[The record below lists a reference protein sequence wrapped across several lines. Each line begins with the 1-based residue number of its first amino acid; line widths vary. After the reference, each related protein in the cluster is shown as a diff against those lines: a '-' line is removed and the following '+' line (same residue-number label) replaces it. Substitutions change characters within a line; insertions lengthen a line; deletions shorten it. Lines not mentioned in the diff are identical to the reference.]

1 MVRAAAPSDVI
12 FEAASE
18 AVKGNV
24 RDDLAD
30 ALF

>member
-1 MVRAAAPSDVI
+1 MVRVTTPSDVI
-12 FEAASE
+12 FQVARE
-18 AVKGNV
+18 AVKGDV